1 MSFKLQVNL
10 SFQYSGQ
17 GVSMKPLPAKDKILP
32 RIREPLAASFDPGPC
47 GEKTTAA
54 LKAPAAPILP
64 FMTPIT
70 RTPAPSPRTVTDVM
84 ATNRKPFKKDAWQ
97 VPNR

>member
-17 GVSMKPLPAKDKILP
+17 RRSREPPPAKDKILLQNMELP
-32 RIREPLAASFDPGPC
+32 APSFDPRPC

-54 LKAPAAPILP
+54 LKAPAAPISP
-64 FMTPIT
+64 FMTLIT
-70 RTPAPSPRTVTDVM
+70 RSPVPNPRTVTDVT
-84 ATNRKPFKKDAWQ
+84 ATNHQPSGKDEPQAS
-97 VPNR
+97 NR